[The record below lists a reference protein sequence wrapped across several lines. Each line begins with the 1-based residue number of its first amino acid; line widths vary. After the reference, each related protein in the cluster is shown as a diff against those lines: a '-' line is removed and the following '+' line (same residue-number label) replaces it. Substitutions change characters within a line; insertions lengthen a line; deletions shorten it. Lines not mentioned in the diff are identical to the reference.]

1 MKYSDKADLVAQ
13 LRASMEEKE
22 KSPLMNGN
30 EDGKFIDE
38 RIAFERWTPEEKAL
52 YQAQQDKLQK
62 DIDEVRK
69 KQAEEAKVKDLLRQ
83 ALDER
88 RGESGRARQW
98 FTGKDK
104 K

>member
-1 MKYSDKADLVAQ
+1 MKNSEKADLVAQ
-13 LRASMEEKE
+13 LKASMTE
-22 KSPLMNGN
+22 STTGPLMNGN

-38 RIAFERWTPEEKAL
+38 RIAFESWTPEEKAL
-52 YQAQQDKLQK
+52 YMAQQDKLQR

-69 KQAEEAKVKDLLRQ
+69 KQAEEEKVKDLLRQ

-88 RGESGRARQW
+88 RGESSRERQW
-98 FTGKDK
+98 FTGKGK

>member
-38 RIAFERWTPEEKAL
+38 RIAFES
-52 YQAQQDKLQK
+52 QK